1 MKTIRA
7 VVIDDEFY
15 NRDLITKLVIKTN
28 QDFEIVGDAE
38 NIDDGFEL
46 INLVKPD
53 LIFLDIKMT
62 GGSGFDLL
70 RKFDS
75 PNFEVV
81 FVTGFDEYAMRAF
94 EFNALDYVLKPI
106 DSSKLKNTLNKVQ
119 NRIYSKQALS
129 SNLQHVLRAYNN
141 HNAISKIPVHS
152 NDKVF
157 LLEVNDILS
166 IQSTDGYTLITTF
179 TQQNK
184 FISSKK
190 LVDYEFIMDENK
202 NFIRLN
208 KSIYINI
215 NAIKSYTKGQI
226 CVVTLINDE
235 VFEVSRRKK
244 TEILEILIK
253 KIDK

>member
-70 RKFDS
+70 RKFDN

-106 DSSKLKNTLNKVQ
+106 DSSKLKNTLTKVQ

-129 SNLQHVLRAYNN
+129 SNLQHALQAYNN
-141 HNAISKIPVHS
+141 HNAISKIPVHT

-215 NAIKSYTKGQI
+215 NTIKSYTKGQV
-226 CVVTLINDE
+226 CVVTLINGD
-235 VFEVSRRKK
+235 VFEASRRKK
-244 TEILEILIK
+244 TEILERLERK
-253 KIDK
+253 